1 MIVSYCVRMHHWT
14 VEKALHA
21 FALSRPPGIY
31 KHYYIR
37 QLYRYYHEAVPA
49 AAVMPALPD
58 WKAGDA
64 PDSGDEGG
72 EGENGAEAPPEHMEH
87 DDVLGEEVSPAE
99 AATVCGSIVEMIAGP
114 AQDHRRAWFP
124 GSQPVSLDRSNLEL
138 LRQRRCMVWCSFAG
152 EGVLGE
158 MKARRRYRPL
168 GAKTCSARLRDPLH
182 PPHLDPTCSPPLPK
196 TPQVLGDVEGR
207 RDTLHAGHPA
217 VGHIPGGQ
225 EAGHA
230 PSADALAP
238 ASQAPGWGAPEGPR
252 GTTPLPG
259 VCGV

>member
-64 PDSGDEGG
+64 PDSGDAGG

-114 AQDHRRAWFP
+114 GQDHRRAWFP

-138 LRQRRCMVWCSFAG
+138 LRQRRCMVWCSLAG
-152 EGVLGE
+152 EGR
-158 MKARRRYRPL
+158 ARGNENEAKMSTPGCQDLQCPAQGPTSTPSSRPYL
-168 GAKTCSARLRDPLH
+168 
-182 PPHLDPTCSPPLPK
+182 PLPP
-196 TPQVLGDVEGR
+196 PQNA
-207 RDTLHAGHPA
+207 AGT
-217 VGHIPGGQ
+217 G
-225 EAGHA
+225 
-230 PSADALAP
+230 
-238 ASQAPGWGAPEGPR
+238 
-252 GTTPLPG
+252 
-259 VCGV
+259 